1 MISYNVFYGGW
12 DHPTAFDCVI
22 HQPTAF
28 DCVIHHLVLVMGQL
42 LGLLQLAKVT
52 LYKALHRIKYQV
64 FIVYDISKL
73 QYGGNNE
80 ALSVS
85 DKNACHPTLV
95 LNY

>member
-1 MISYNVFYGGW
+1 MISYNVFYDGSLAGW
-12 DHPTAFDCVI
+12 DH
-22 HQPTAF
+22 PTAF

-52 LYKALHRIKYQV
+52 LYKALQRIKYQV

-85 DKNACHPTLV
+85 DKNAWHPTLV